1 MSGFKN
7 NLARVFSG
15 LVLEEHQA
23 VQQQGR
29 LHVFYWRY
37 SIGYCY
43 LESPRAHQL
52 LPPAHSV
59 LIRIPKSRDIEPKK
73 EELAAAEE
81 RQSGSAIGNTGDA
94 RTSAA
99 LDNGH
104 R

>member
-1 MSGFKN
+1 
-7 NLARVFSG
+7 
-15 LVLEEHQA
+15 
-23 VQQQGR
+23 
-29 LHVFYWRY
+29 
-37 SIGYCY
+37 
-43 LESPRAHQL
+43 
-52 LPPAHSV
+52 V